1 MKRRKNKKVK
11 KILIAIVVTLMLVIG
26 IAGSALA
33 ADPTTAVVTWNGGG
47 VIGGMVTAGDDAVA
61 SFNVN
66 AGVAS
71 GTFTVTDS
79 NNNPYGYNV
88 DSVVSN
94 IVASVS
100 NGWTE
105 YIMTHT
111 DQYAPMY
118 GPSGQH
124 TYSFIGASPD
134 GSAQMAMWTSTN
146 YAAMGEANY
155 GHSWTPSS
163 DTFTASAESFQ
174 IIHQVW
180 DSDGETAYI
189 DNSGS
194 GTSHIDVMS
203 SDLSSHS
210 LTFGSG
216 AGCYT
221 DASFDGSGNQ
231 NVTFYS
237 GGNNGV
243 SQFGITTTGTTA
255 LQTILNFIGTASIP
269 DFHAIVN

>member
-1 MKRRKNKKVK
+1 MK
-11 KILIAIVVTLMLVIG
+11 KIRISGFMVALLVFAMG
-26 IAGSALA
+26 SSALA
-33 ADPTTAVVTWNGGG
+33 DTPTVATVTWNGGG
-47 VIGGMVTAGDDAVA
+47 IIGGTVTAGDDAVA
-61 SFNVN
+61 TFAVN

-88 DSVVSN
+88 DSVASN
-94 IVASVS
+94 IEASVS
-100 NGWTE
+100 GGWTQ
-105 YIMTHT
+105 YIVTHT
-111 DQYAPMY
+111 DQYTSMY
-118 GPSGQH
+118 GPAGQH
-124 TYSFIGASPD
+124 TNSYISASPD

-155 GHSWTPSS
+155 GHSWTPSG
-163 DTFTASAESFQ
+163 DTFTANAASFQ

-180 DSDGETAYI
+180 DSDAETAYI
-189 DNSGS
+189 NALGS
-194 GTSHIDVMS
+194 GVAHLDVMS
-203 SDLSSHS
+203 SDLSAHS

-231 NVTFYS
+231 NVTFFS

-243 SQFGITTTGTTA
+243 SQFGITTTGSTS
-255 LQTILNFIGTASIP
+255 LSTIAIYNGTASIP
-269 DFHAIVN
+269 DFHVIVN